1 MSNGEKALALL
12 EFIFKF
18 DDYNYPVLID
28 QPEDDLDARAISKHI
43 VNFIKEEKTKRQIII
58 ASHNANLV
66 VCGDSEEVVVSNKS
80 GGRNPAFKYFT
91 GAIENLEIRDE
102 IIEVLEGGKD
112 ALAKRRDKLGLSTL

>member
-1 MSNGEKALALL
+1 MNNAILGTIKYSHSDNKFLNRERKVKERDKKEKIRGGTKDLK
-12 EFIFKF
+12 EIK
-18 DDYNYPVLID
+18 YPIISV
-28 QPEDDLDARAISKHI
+28 DASAI
-43 VNFIKEEKTKRQIII
+43 VNKI
-58 ASHNANLV
+58 